1 MTNKTS
7 DYDLTVIVPVYNERG
22 NMLRLETALS
32 AFLKKSKVKSCILF
46 VNDGSQDGS
55 GDLIREICRR
65 NKDFFYIGLAKNC
78 GLSAAMKAGIDYTC
92 SRLVGYIDADLQTT
106 HLKISIFCWNIPM
119 IMSWSWGFG
128 WDGRIVW

>member
-46 VNDGSQDGS
+46 VKFAGG
-55 GDLIREICRR
+55 IKI
-65 NKDFFYIGLAKNC
+65 FFI
-78 GLSAAMKAGIDYTC
+78 S
-92 SRLVGYIDADLQTT
+92 VW
-106 HLKISIFCWNIPM
+106 LKTV
-119 IMSWSWGFG
+119 
-128 WDGRIVW
+128 D

>member
-46 VNDGSQDGS
+46 V
-55 GDLIREICRR
+55 
-65 NKDFFYIGLAKNC
+65 
-78 GLSAAMKAGIDYTC
+78 T
-92 SRLVGYIDADLQTT
+92 
-106 HLKISIFCWNIPM
+106 
-119 IMSWSWGFG
+119 
-128 WDGRIVW
+128 GRKMGAVI